1 MNEQKRNDDEKLVHG
16 YERMLER
23 VKEFMEKAVEEEAPR
38 LRQAIEH
45 ARDKAVELG
54 ELTRE
59 EAEKLAEYL
68 RRDIEDAA
76 AYLSSEQ
83 AQELKEWL
91 RFDIKLI
98 EERLADMFLSVADKA
113 TVEFL
118 KFREQLQSTVRYHT
132 GEITGP
138 GTLECVS
145 CGEHLHFHRPS
156 RIRGVRLLPDAFQLR
171 IAELRLR
178 HLEQLLLLEA
188 DMLAKQ
194 AGELAQRLPPI
205 QSPGQLQHSGVFA
218 ERTLHQRALPVSFQ
232 CGQQKLLFLDEM
244 GLQLV
249 TAERLDRLQRRHIGP
264 VGLTRPFHLASH
276 HQRTMVIAGE
286 RTQAGISFH
295 GKIR

>member
-156 RIRGVRLLPDAFQLR
+156 RIPPCPKCHYTIFKRV
-171 IAELRLR
+171 
-178 HLEQLLLLEA
+178 A
-188 DMLAKQ
+188 D
-194 AGELAQRLPPI
+194 EEE
-205 QSPGQLQHSGVFA
+205 S
-218 ERTLHQRALPVSFQ
+218 
-232 CGQQKLLFLDEM
+232 
-244 GLQLV
+244 
-249 TAERLDRLQRRHIGP
+249 
-264 VGLTRPFHLASH
+264 
-276 HQRTMVIAGE
+276 
-286 RTQAGISFH
+286 
-295 GKIR
+295 